1 MADEPYSTWDDADNA
16 EATDNAENAA
26 LEREMALEA
35 ALAGAAA
42 ASSFGELRPG
52 EIRPPST
59 VDPDQLV
66 EQTNSAGKVN
76 SVTIG
81 KMLEKGKITKICIN
95 SSYGFESWTLAHG
108 GVKVTV
114 IIKDEC
120 ESSGD
125 FNRLYTAWMG
135 CHCQACGDSGTLT
148 DEQMVMLKARRLES
162 SPKKSVYIDGKGWS
176 SEP

>member
-1 MADEPYSTWDDADNA
+1 MADEPYSMWGNDDNTEAADN
-16 EATDNAENAA
+16 TENAA
-26 LEREMALEA
+26 LEREMALEM
-35 ALAGAAA
+35 ALK
-42 ASSFGELRPG
+42 ELRLG

-59 VDPDQLV
+59 VDFDQVV
-66 EQTNSAGKVN
+66 EQTNSSKEGN
-76 SVTIG
+76 SVTIR
-81 KMLEKGKITKICIN
+81 KMLAEGKITEIDIN
-95 SSYGFESWTLAHG
+95 PLYGFESWTLAHG

-125 FNRLYTAWMG
+125 FNRLYTEWLG

-148 DEQMVMLKARRLES
+148 DEQMEMLKARRLES

-176 SEP
+176 S